1 VEVKIGVQH
10 AQRELV
16 VETDESAE
24 AVEKL
29 VGDALAGGG
38 LLVLTDTKGRR
49 IFVPAEKIAYLELGG
64 GTVGH
69 VGFRS

>member
-1 VEVKIGVQH
+1 MEVKIGVQY

-24 AVEKL
+24 AIEKL
-29 VGDALAGGG
+29 VGDAVAAGT
-38 LLVLTDTKGRR
+38 LITLTDIKGRR
-49 IFVPAEKIAYLELGG
+49 IFVPSERLAYVEVGPS
-64 GTVGH
+64 TVGH